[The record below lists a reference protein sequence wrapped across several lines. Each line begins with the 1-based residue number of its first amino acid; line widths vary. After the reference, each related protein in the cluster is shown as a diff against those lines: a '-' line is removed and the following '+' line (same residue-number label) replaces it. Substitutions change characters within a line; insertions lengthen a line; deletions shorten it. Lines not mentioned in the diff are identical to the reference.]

1 MNKNGEKKMDVKN
14 MKEVKQY
21 IVIRSDLGMSMGK
34 TAAQA
39 SHAAMKVFFDKMC
52 GIADKSFADGS
63 KGTLYEI
70 FLTDEEAI
78 WKDGLFT
85 KIVKRVKTEAELL
98 KVYEKAKD
106 AGLNVSLIKD
116 AALTELTEPAYTAI
130 AIGPNYVEKCEPI
143 VKRLQ
148 NL

>member
-1 MNKNGEKKMDVKN
+1 MIEESNKV
-14 MKEVKQY
+14 VKQY
-21 IVIRSDLGMSMGK
+21 IVIRTDLNMSMGK

-39 SHAAMKVFFDKMC
+39 SHASMKIFFNKFKEKTRMPWKNGDDDVYKY
-52 GIADKSFADGS
+52 S
-63 KGTLYEI
+63 I
-70 FLTDEEAI
+70 FLTDEEVI

-85 KIVKRVKTEAELL
+85 KIVKRVKSESELL
-98 KVYEKAKD
+98 KVYEKAKA

-116 AALTELTEPAYTAI
+116 AALTELKEPAYTAI

-148 NL
+148 NLQ